1 MRNYYILMLLF
12 LSFVSKAQF
21 NNDFMLYT
29 ENKRS
34 INIGGEYEA
43 NSDFLSN
50 NFVNRFY
57 RGGYIDKGIKD
68 DQLKRTSGYNVIGGL
83 LNTNLTAFF
92 GKDSSKFRF
101 MLGVN
106 HQQFFNASVTEDTY
120 KLMFYGNKQFQG
132 KSANLGQSEIN
143 AYAFQEFKLG
153 FLIDQVDT
161 TRAIMGMNVA
171 YLKGQNF
178 YRLRTN
184 NTDLYT
190 AADASY
196 IDFTTNASLSI
207 SDTASKK
214 WTDFNGNGM
223 SAEFFAETPYKSR
236 LGPSKFF
243 LSVSNLGFIRWSSN
257 TLNYKTDSTFVFSG
271 VHINDVFDLQD
282 STLNAISLDS
292 ILGNSTS
299 LERTHASTNLPT
311 TFLIIHKIRFSD
323 LFEFTTGFRH
333 LFNANYK
340 PYLFTEGTFY
350 IHKNFDATAHLGFGG
365 YGKLTGG
372 LSVNL
377 RIKEHFSMKLGSN
390 YIQAYVSP
398 KKSLGQGA
406 YVSLSYKF

>member
-1 MRNYYILMLLF
+1 MYLI
-12 LSFVSKAQF
+12 SFVANAQF
-21 NNDFMLYT
+21 NNDFMLYSD
-29 ENKRS
+29 NKRS
-34 INIGGEYEA
+34 INIGAEYEV

-50 NFVNRFY
+50 RFVNRFY
-57 RGGYIDKGIKD
+57 RGGYIDKGMKD
-68 DQLKRTSGYNVIGGL
+68 EQLNRTSGYNVVGGL
-83 LNTNLTAFF
+83 LNGNLTAFF
-92 GKDSSKFRF
+92 GKDSSKIRF

-106 HQQFFNASVTEDTY
+106 HQQFFNASVTDDAY

-161 TRAIMGMNVA
+161 TQAIMGMNVA

-223 SAEFFAETPYKSR
+223 SAEFFAETPYRSR

-243 LSVSNLGFIRWSSN
+243 LSVSNLGFIRWNDN

-271 VHINDVFDLQD
+271 VHINDIFDLRD

-292 ILGNSTS
+292 IVDNSTN
-299 LERTHASTNLPT
+299 LERTHTSTNLPT
-311 TFLIIHKIRFSD
+311 TFLIIHKVRFSS

-350 IHKNFDATAHLGFGG
+350 INKSINATAHLGFGG

-377 RIKEHFSMKLGSN
+377 KIKDHFAMRLGSN

-398 KKSLGQGA
+398 KNSLGQGA
-406 YVSLSYKF
+406 YFSLSYKF